1 MAEPAPS
8 NPGVD
13 LDRDVDALLHEL
25 EESGLPTPPGEEPTP
40 RIEAGGAVSD
50 DGPMPPGAPAA
61 AATSPE
67 DEQLLADLTQQVDAL
82 IAESQARPTGEPA
95 PEEPG
100 APVANEEPPAAPVEP
115 PAARS
120 PESPAAGSPPPAP
133 AEAKPEAQTI
143 DALDAELASLAAG
156 LMNEPT
162 AEVAPPEPSAAPTGA
177 PEAPLP
183 GTPAPP
189 AASTPA
195 AAETGVQ
202 EPKSPAQPAAT
213 PDAREPAAPVS
224 HATAPVEPQPAK
236 ARAAAVAVAH
246 LAGRVITP
254 VSARAAAI
262 LSRPLRNKPKIVR
275 DSIGWL
281 AIFTLFNAT
290 GLWGYIL
297 LIRKPAIAEAAVST
311 AADAHSAADPA
322 GHAAKS
328 DAGHGTK
335 APAAK
340 DSGHGAKAPDAH
352 GSKPE
357 TARKDPGHAAKK
369 TPAKKDSHA
378 SAKKPAKKTGG
389 HGSGH

>member
-25 EESGLPTPPGEEPTP
+25 EESGLPTPPGEEPAP
-40 RIEAGGAVSD
+40 RIEAVGAVSD
-50 DGPMPPGAPAA
+50 DGPMPQSAL
-61 AATSPE
+61 ATMETSTE

-100 APVANEEPPAAPVEP
+100 APVATEEPPAAPVES
-115 PAARS
+115 PAAKS
-120 PESPAAGSPPPAP
+120 PESLSGSPPPAP

-162 AEVAPPEPSAAPTGA
+162 AEVAPPEPSAAPTETT
-177 PEAPLP
+177 EAPLP

-189 AASTPA
+189 AASAPA
-195 AAETGVQ
+195 GAEARVE

-213 PDAREPAAPVS
+213 SAAPEPAPTLS
-224 HATAPVEPQPAK
+224 HATAPVEPEPAK
-236 ARAAAVAVAH
+236 ARAAAAAVAH

-254 VSARAAAI
+254 VSGRAAAI

-311 AADAHSAADPA
+311 AADPHSAADQA
-322 GHAAKS
+322 GHAAES
-328 DAGHGTK
+328 DAGHGAK

-340 DSGHGAKAPDAH
+340 DSGHGAKASDSH
-352 GSKPE
+352 GAKKE
-357 TARKDPGHAAKK
+357 TARKNSGHAAKK
-369 TPAKKDSHA
+369 TTAKKDSHA
-378 SAKKPAKKTGG
+378 SAKKPAEKTDG